1 MGWINKGC
9 LLLAGAMLLQG
20 CGSLG
25 FFSGDDTVG
34 DYEGRSPQQH
44 ESVKQIGD
52 PVAPMVL
59 RVVGYGTINPKSR
72 LSSVQKRLMAMRASR
87 LDAYRNMAERVYG
100 TSIEGNSTVRDLVV
114 LNDQFRTFVDTH
126 IHGARVVA
134 TDVMDDD
141 SVETVLEMVIDE
153 GFRNCLT
160 TDHQTRFNSTCRAPV
175 VHDLN
180 SYRENRERKAI
191 AEKKI
196 ATQENSDLYFV
207 D

>member
-1 MGWINKGC
+1 MGWIKRGC
-9 LLLAGAMLLQG
+9 LLVASTILLQG

-25 FFSGDDTVG
+25 VFSEDDTVG
-34 DYEGRSPQQH
+34 DYEGRSPHQ
-44 ESVKQIGD
+44 EAVKQIGD

-59 RVVGYGTINPKSR
+59 RVVGYGTINPSSR
-72 LSSVQKRLMAMRASR
+72 LSKVQKRLMAMRASR

-114 LNDQFRTFVDTH
+114 LNDQFRTFVDTN

-141 SVETVLEMVIDE
+141 TVETVLEMVIDE

-160 TDHQTRFNSTCRAPV
+160 TDHQIRFNTTCRAPV

-180 SYRENRERKAI
+180 AYRENRERKQS

-196 ATQENSDLYFV
+196 ATKENTDLYFV